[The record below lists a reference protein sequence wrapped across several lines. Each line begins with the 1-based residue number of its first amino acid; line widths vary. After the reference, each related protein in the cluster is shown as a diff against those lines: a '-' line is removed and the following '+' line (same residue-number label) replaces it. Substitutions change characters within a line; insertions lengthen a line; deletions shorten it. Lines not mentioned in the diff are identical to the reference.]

1 MICFRQ
7 PSGHFNT
14 NGRKKIILK
23 KKCVLWNVN
32 LKRNSKAGDKFGE
45 AKTAGY
51 YM

>member
-7 PSGHFNT
+7 PSGHFST
-14 NGRKKIILK
+14 NGRKKIIFK
-23 KKCVLWNVN
+23 KKMCVVER
-32 LKRNSKAGDKFGE
+32 KRNSNAGDKFGE